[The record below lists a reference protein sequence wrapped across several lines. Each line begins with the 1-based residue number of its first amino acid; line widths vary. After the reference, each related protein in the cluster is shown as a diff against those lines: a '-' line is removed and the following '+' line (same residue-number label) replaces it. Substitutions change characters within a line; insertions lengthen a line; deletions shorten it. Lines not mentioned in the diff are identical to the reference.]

1 MELKVFLEKKYN
13 KLFNVFLKKNNLEMY
28 IKNKYNEDNNKV
40 ISFLDLSKKD
50 FYKIKYFINNIK

>member
-13 KLFNVFLKKNNLEMY
+13 KLFNVFLEKNNLEMY

-50 FYKIKYFINNIK
+50 FYKIKSFINNIK